1 MTEQPKYHLYA
12 IKTADLPQNGLKAHK
27 YSYNANGRYVL
38 VYSDCTLV
46 EPYRVIRED
55 IALTADER
63 VWLTECKRKITE
75 AKIKQ
80 NVAYMKE
87 HEDEYSEFLNGFA
100 EALEK
105 ELAEESKKIG
115 EKK

>member
-63 VWLTECKRKITE
+63 VWLTECKLKIN
-75 AKIKQ
+75 AKAIKE
-80 NVAYMKE
+80 NE
-87 HEDEYSEFLNGFA
+87 SEYSVLLNGFA

>member
-63 VWLTECKRKITE
+63 AWLTECKLKVN
-75 AKIKQ
+75 AKAIKE
-80 NVAYMKE
+80 NE
-87 HEDEYSEFLNGFA
+87 SEYSVLLNGFA